1 MVTRQRLCASAES
14 HADSLW
20 RLYLQADVGKR
31 RDRRS
36 ATQIV
41 AQTRTGSASQI
52 AKCRRV
58 SLFTFQNKS
67 PEFGSVGTI
76 LKQSDLGAAHEHRD
90 QSNQCRATQSEP
102 GQERLSLKTS

>member
-20 RLYLQADVGKR
+20 RLNLQR

-76 LKQSDLGAAHEHRD
+76 LKQSDLGAAHEYRD
-90 QSNQCRATQSEP
+90 QSNQCRAAQSEP